1 MPDEPYHPQD
11 KFVTVFSSDH
21 HDAESEAEMV
31 HGVLESAG
39 LSSTIVRENVTE
51 LPTGH
56 VEVRVLASEA
66 ESARELIDEARKGG
80 ATSQ

>member
-1 MPDEPYHPQD
+1 MADDSYHPQD
-11 KFVTVFSSDH
+11 KFVTVFRSDYH
-21 HDAESEAEMV
+21 NAESEAEMV

-39 LSSTIVRENVTE
+39 LESVIVRENVTE